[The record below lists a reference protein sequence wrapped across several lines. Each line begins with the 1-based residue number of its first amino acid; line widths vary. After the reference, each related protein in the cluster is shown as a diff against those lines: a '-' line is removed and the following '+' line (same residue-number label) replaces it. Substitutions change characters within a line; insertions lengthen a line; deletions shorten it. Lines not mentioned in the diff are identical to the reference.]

1 MAFTI
6 RLARPGDS
14 AAVAAIY
21 APAVIGRA
29 TSFEYGPPDAEEM
42 ARRIAK
48 VHPSHPWLVAERG
61 GEVVGYAYGSR
72 HKERDAYAWSVD
84 VSVYVRADLQ
94 RAGIGRGL
102 YTALFAILALQGYR
116 TAVAGATLPNPG
128 SVGLHTA
135 MGFRPVGV
143 YEGVGYKL
151 GRWHDVAWFTRPLGP
166 REPDP
171 PAPLPIPEVERRPE
185 FAAALAAGAACM
197 KEGDR
202 P

>member
-1 MAFTI
+1 MAFAI
-6 RLARPGDS
+6 RLVRPTDA

-21 APAVIGRA
+21 APAVIERA
-29 TSFEYGPPDAEEM
+29 ISFEFEPPDAEEM

-48 VHPSHPWLVAERG
+48 TRPAHPWIVAERDG
-61 GEVVGYAYGSR
+61 RVVGYAYAGR
-72 HKERDAYAWSVD
+72 HRERDAYAWSVD
-84 VSVYVRADLQ
+84 VSVYVHSDVQ
-94 RAGIGRGL
+94 RAGVGRGL

-116 TAVAGATLPNPG
+116 TAFAGATLPNPG
-128 SVGLHTA
+128 SIGLHTA

-151 GRWHDVAWFTRPLGP
+151 GRWHDVAWFARPLGA
-166 REPDP
+166 REPEP
-171 PAPLPIPEVERRPE
+171 AAPLALDAVERLPE
-185 FAAALAAGAACM
+185 FAAALAAGVACM

>member
-1 MAFTI
+1 MTKRI
-6 RLARPGDS
+6 RLAGPGDA

-29 TSFEYGPPDAEEM
+29 ISFEFEPPDAAEM

-48 VHPSHPWLVAERG
+48 THPMHPWLVAERD
-61 GEVVGYAYGSR
+61 GEVVGYAYAGR
-72 HKERDAYAWSVD
+72 HRERDAYAWSVD
-84 VSVYVRADLQ
+84 VSTYVHPDVH
-94 RAGIGRGL
+94 RAGVGRGV

-116 TAVAGATLPNPG
+116 TAFAGATLPNPG

-151 GRWHDVAWFTRPLGP
+151 GRWHDVAWFARPLLSRGP
-166 REPDP
+166 EPE
-171 PAPLPIPEVERRPE
+171 APRPLDEVAHRPE
-185 FAAALAAGAACM
+185 FAAALVAGAACM
-197 KEGDR
+197 KEGGR

>member
-1 MAFTI
+1 MAFLI
-6 RLARPGDS
+6 RLARPDDA

-29 TSFEYGPPDAEEM
+29 TSFEYEPPDAAEM
-42 ARRIAK
+42 ARRIART
-48 VHPSHPWLVAERG
+48 HPAHPWLVAERG
-61 GEVVGYAYGSR
+61 GEVIGYAYGSR

-84 VSVYVRADLQ
+84 VSVYVRPEFH
-94 RAGIGRGL
+94 RAGVARGL

-116 TAVAGATLPNPG
+116 TAFAGATLPNPG

-135 MGFRPVGV
+135 MGFQPVGV

-166 REPDP
+166 RDPEP
-171 PAPLPIPEVERRPE
+171 PAPRTIDAVERRPE
-185 FAAALAAGAACM
+185 FAAALAAGVACM

-202 P
+202 S